1 MSQVAAIDG
10 LTGKTLWVYDP
21 KIYEKGVPPG
31 LGFVHR
37 GVALWPEG
45 KQALR
50 RNPTGWLIDGAFRY
64 TLQFEEQ
71 RLDEDSGMAGL
82 PGVSE

>member
-1 MSQVAAIDG
+1 MS
-10 LTGKTLWVYDP
+10 LYEVYS
-21 KIYEKGVPPG
+21 
-31 LGFVHR
+31 
-37 GVALWPEG
+37 
-45 KQALR
+45 ALR
-50 RNPTGWLIDGAFRY
+50 RNPAGWLMDGVFRY

>member
-1 MSQVAAIDG
+1 MAWSHFASIQIGPMSNSSCS
-10 LTGKTLWVYDP
+10 
-21 KIYEKGVPPG
+21 PG
-31 LGFVHR
+31 GTILVFAGN
-37 GVALWPEG
+37 
-45 KQALR
+45 KNSALR
-50 RNPTGWLIDGAFRY
+50 RNPAGWLMDGAFRY